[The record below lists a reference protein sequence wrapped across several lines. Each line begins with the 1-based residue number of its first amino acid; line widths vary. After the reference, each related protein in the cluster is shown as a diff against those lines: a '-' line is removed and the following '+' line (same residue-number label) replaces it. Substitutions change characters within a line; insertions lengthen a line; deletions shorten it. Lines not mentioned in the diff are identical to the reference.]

1 MMEEKAQVNI
11 EYLLIIAGAVAVV
24 TVVSLY
30 VKTSANTAAQTAQQ
44 QIEQNP

>member
-30 VKTSANTAAQTAQQ
+30 VKTSANTVTQAAQQ
-44 QIEQNP
+44 QAGQTP